1 MVTHPHEVLLGPPRD
16 IATWPAEGCG
26 APAILQRSDDDFIP
40 AVLAALRE
48 PGARSALRDNLAQTV
63 SLAAGRD
70 TRPRGK
76 RAAGRGLFETL
87 RAASARMGLPAGRA
101 RDVDAG
107 ISTAPA
113 TSESAAL
120 DKSRQAAQG
129 ETVLKLFQPIQRQF
143 HLAVMEARCATPGLP
158 RIDPAR
164 VESAGLVIR
173 RLRND
178 NGREIRQG
186 WMRAADGVR
195 GWVQVDSS
203 EEPLP
208 PRHDPDARRCLSRP
222 GTRQPVLDRE
232 ILALI
237 SAREEAVLSEEVVPM
252 FIAPPE
258 VCTAAGA
265 TLFYGLVPTTSS
277 DRAEGGAP
285 AFDDEG
291 FGASSSAFT
300 THLVGPLRGLA
311 DSFPRPGQTV
321 TQELTIIART
331 PTDADQGAMQR
342 LLLLL
347 RQLAVEFGAFE
358 DGAEAEAL
366 LQVLDG
372 IGLPLADAAGQ
383 AIEGTVPAG
392 AFLRAATAILLDGD
406 TPAAAPTMPLGWP
419 ELDTPTRTR
428 LAQAL
433 HACLLRRFEALSGQA
448 GRYDDQDAQYVLR
461 AFVRLKA
468 EGPCPARTVWSAYS
482 PHFVIAPWYE
492 GGGAPPTQVAM
503 PDPTDKAT
511 LKKLKPNV
519 AFTVPASMQHL
530 LSGDPLD
537 MLEGK
542 KPPGEGLGLGWI
554 CSFNIPIIT
563 ICAFIVLNIFL
574 SLLDLFLHWMMFFK
588 VCIPFP
594 KKGGGAGGSSGG
606 GGAGGGG

>member
-16 IATWPAEGCG
+16 IAAWPAEGCG

-48 PGARSALRDNLAQTV
+48 PDARSALRDNLAQTV
-63 SLAAGRD
+63 TLAAGTD
-70 TRPRGK
+70 TRARGK
-76 RAAGRGLFETL
+76 RSASRGLFETL
-87 RAASARMGLPAGRA
+87 RAAGGRLGLPGSREKALAAAGARA
-101 RDVDAG
+101 SSDAD
-107 ISTAPA
+107 AA
-113 TSESAAL
+113 SALARI
-120 DKSRQAAQG
+120 RQAARGQ
-129 ETVLKLFQPIQRQF
+129 TVLKLFQPIQRQF
-143 HLAVMEARCATPGLP
+143 HLAVMEARCDTPGLP

-173 RLRND
+173 RLRSD
-178 NGREIRQG
+178 KGREIRQG

-203 EEPLP
+203 EAPLP
-208 PRHDPDARRCLSRP
+208 PRHDPDARRRLSRP
-222 GTRQPVLDRE
+222 GTRQPALDRE
-232 ILALI
+232 LLALI
-237 SAREEAVLSEEVVPM
+237 SAHEDAVLSEDVVPM

-265 TLFYGLVPTTSS
+265 TLFYGLVPTSSS

-300 THLVGPLRGLA
+300 THLVGTLRGLP
-311 DSFPRPGQTV
+311 DSFPRPGRLV
-321 TQELTIIART
+321 TEDLASLART
-331 PTDADQGAMQR
+331 PGADQSAMQR

-358 DGAEAEAL
+358 DAPEADAL
-366 LQVLDG
+366 MQVLDG
-372 IGLPLADAAGQ
+372 IRLPLADAAGKP
-383 AIEGTVPAG
+383 IEGTTPAG
-392 AFLRAATAILLDGD
+392 AFLRVATAILLDGD
-406 TPAAAPTMPLGWP
+406 TPADPPTMPLGWP
-419 ELDTPTRTR
+419 ALDTPTAQR
-428 LAQAL
+428 LALAL

-461 AFVRLKA
+461 AFVRLKP

-482 PHFVIAPWYE
+482 PRFVIAPWYE
-492 GGGAPPTQVAM
+492 GSGAPPTQVAM

-511 LKKLKPNV
+511 LRKLKPNV

-542 KPPGEGLGLGWI
+542 KPAGEGLGLGWI
-554 CSFNIPIIT
+554 CGFNIPIIT

-574 SLLDLFLHWMMFFK
+574 SLFDLFLRWMMFFK
-588 VCIPFP
+588 ICIPFP
-594 KKGGGAGGSSGG
+594 KKGGGAGGSGG
-606 GGAGGGG
+606 GG

>member
-16 IATWPAEGCG
+16 VAAWPDQGCG

-48 PGARSALRDNLAQTV
+48 PASRSALRDHLVRSTT
-63 SLAAGRD
+63 LAAGAD
-70 TRPRGK
+70 TRPPGK
-76 RAAGRGLFETL
+76 RAAGRGLLDSL
-87 RAASARMGLPAGRA
+87 RAARGRMGLPGGR
-101 RDVDAG
+101 RE
-107 ISTAPA
+107 APA
-113 TSESAAL
+113 ADSGREKAAAGEDRAAAL
-120 DKSRQAAQG
+120 DGLHRAARGQ
-129 ETVLKLFQPIQRQF
+129 TVLKLFQPIQRQF
-143 HLAVMEARCATPGLP
+143 HLAVMEARCDTPGLP
-158 RIDPAR
+158 RIDPAK

-178 NGREIRQG
+178 KGREIRQG

-203 EEPLP
+203 DEPLP
-208 PRHDPDARRCLSRP
+208 PRHDPDARRRLSRP
-222 GTRQPVLDRE
+222 GTRQPALDRE
-232 ILALI
+232 VLALI

-258 VCTAAGA
+258 VCAAAGA
-265 TLFYGLVPTTSS
+265 TLLYGLVPTTSS

-300 THLVGPLRGLA
+300 THLVGPLRGLP
-311 DSFPRPGQTV
+311 DSFPRPGQVV
-321 TQELTIIART
+321 TESLATLART
-331 PTDADQGAMQR
+331 PGTDQAAMQR

-358 DGAEAEAL
+358 DAPEAEAL

-372 IGLPLADAAGQ
+372 IGLPLADAAGKP
-383 AIEGTVPAG
+383 IEGTTPAG
-392 AFLRAATAILLDGD
+392 DFLREATAILLDGD
-406 TPAAAPTMPLGWP
+406 TPAHPPTMPLGWP
-419 ELDTPTRTR
+419 ALDADTAQR

-433 HACLLRRFEALSGQA
+433 HACLLRRFEALAGQA
-448 GRYDDQDAQYVLR
+448 GRYDEQDAQYVLR
-461 AFVRLKA
+461 AFVRLKP

-482 PHFVIAPWYE
+482 PRFVIAPWYE
-492 GGGAPPTQVAM
+492 GSGAPPTQVAM

-519 AFTVPASMQHL
+519 AFTVPAAMQHL

-542 KPPGEGLGLGWI
+542 KPAGQGLDIGWI
-554 CSFNIPIIT
+554 CGFNIPIIT

-574 SLLDLFLHWMMFFK
+574 SLFDLFLRWMMFFK
-588 VCIPFP
+588 ICIPFP
-594 KKGGGAGGSSGG
+594 KKSGGDGG
-606 GGAGGGG
+606 GGGG

>member
-1 MVTHPHEVLLGPPRD
+1 MRHPHEVLLGPPRD

-48 PGARSALRDNLAQTV
+48 PGARSALRDNLARSVT
-63 SLAAGRD
+63 LAAGAD
-70 TRPRGK
+70 TRPTSK
-76 RAAGRGLFETL
+76 RAAGRGLLDSL
-87 RAASARMGLPAGRA
+87 RAASGRLGLPGA
-101 RDVDAG
+101 RLK
-107 ISTAPA
+107 APA
-113 TSESAAL
+113 TNSGAEKAASGKGSAAAL
-120 DKSRQAAQG
+120 DTLHRAVRGQ
-129 ETVLKLFQPIQRQF
+129 TVLKLFQPIQRQF
-143 HLAVMEARCATPGLP
+143 HLAVMEARCDTPGLP
-158 RIDPAR
+158 RIDPAK

-173 RLRND
+173 RLRSD
-178 NGREIRQG
+178 KGREIRQG

-203 EEPLP
+203 EAPLP
-208 PRHDPDARRCLSRP
+208 PRHDPDARRRLSRP
-222 GTRQPVLDRE
+222 GTRQPALDRE
-232 ILALI
+232 LLALI
-237 SAREEAVLSEEVVPM
+237 SAHEDAVLSEDVVPM
-252 FIAPPE
+252 FVAPPE

-265 TLFYGLVPTTSS
+265 TLFYGLVPTSSS

-300 THLVGPLRGLA
+300 THLVGTLRGLP
-311 DSFPRPGQTV
+311 DSFPRPGRLV
-321 TQELTIIART
+321 TEDLASLART
-331 PTDADQGAMQR
+331 PGADQSAMQR

-358 DGAEAEAL
+358 DAPEADAL
-366 LQVLDG
+366 MQVLDG
-372 IGLPLADAAGQ
+372 IRLPLADAAGKP
-383 AIEGTVPAG
+383 IEGTTPAG
-392 AFLRAATAILLDGD
+392 AFLRVATAILLDGD
-406 TPAAAPTMPLGWP
+406 TPADPPTMPLGWP
-419 ELDTPTRTR
+419 ALDTPTAQR
-428 LAQAL
+428 LALAL

-461 AFVRLKA
+461 AFVRLKP

-482 PHFVIAPWYE
+482 PRFVIAPWYE
-492 GGGAPPTQVAM
+492 GSGAPPTQVAM

-511 LKKLKPNV
+511 LRKLKPNV

-542 KPPGEGLGLGWI
+542 KPAGEGLGLGWI
-554 CSFNIPIIT
+554 CGFNIPIIT

-574 SLLDLFLHWMMFFK
+574 SLFDLFLRWMMFFK
-588 VCIPFP
+588 ICIPFP
-594 KKGGGAGGSSGG
+594 KKGGGEGG
-606 GGAGGGG
+606 GGGG

>member
-16 IATWPAEGCG
+16 IAAWPDQGCG

-48 PGARSALRDNLAQTV
+48 PASRSALRDHLVRSTTLATG
-63 SLAAGRD
+63 AD
-70 TRPRGK
+70 TRPPGK
-76 RAAGRGLFETL
+76 RAAGRGLLDSL
-87 RAASARMGLPAGRA
+87 RAARSRFGLPGGRREAPVADSGREKAVAGKDRA
-101 RDVDAG
+101 
-107 ISTAPA
+107 
-113 TSESAAL
+113 AAL
-120 DKSRQAAQG
+120 DSLHRAARGQ
-129 ETVLKLFQPIQRQF
+129 TVLKLFQPIQRQF
-143 HLAVMEARCATPGLP
+143 HLAVMEARCDTPGLP
-158 RIDPAR
+158 RIDPAK

-178 NGREIRQG
+178 KGREIRQG

-203 EEPLP
+203 DEPLP
-208 PRHDPDARRCLSRP
+208 PRHDPDARRRLSRP
-222 GTRQPVLDRE
+222 GTRQPALDRE
-232 ILALI
+232 VLALI

-258 VCTAAGA
+258 VCAAAGA
-265 TLFYGLVPTTSS
+265 TLLYGLVPTTSS

-300 THLVGPLRGLA
+300 THLVGALRGLA
-311 DSFPRPGQTV
+311 DSFPRPGQIV
-321 TQELTIIART
+321 TEDLATLART
-331 PTDADQGAMQR
+331 PGTDQAAMQR

-358 DGAEAEAL
+358 DAPEAEAL
-366 LQVLDG
+366 VQVLDG
-372 IGLPLADAAGQ
+372 IGLPLADAAGKP
-383 AIEGTVPAG
+383 IEGTTPAG
-392 AFLRAATAILLDGD
+392 DFLREATAILLDGD
-406 TPAAAPTMPLGWP
+406 TPTHPPTMPLGWP
-419 ELDTPTRTR
+419 ALDADTAQR

-433 HACLLRRFEALSGQA
+433 HACLLRRFEALAGLA
-448 GRYDDQDAQYVLR
+448 GRYDEQDAQYVLR
-461 AFVRLKA
+461 AFVRLKP

-482 PHFVIAPWYE
+482 PRFVIAPWYE
-492 GGGAPPTQVAM
+492 GSGAPPTQVAM

-519 AFTVPASMQHL
+519 AFTVPAAMQHL

-542 KPPGEGLGLGWI
+542 KPAGQGLDIGWI
-554 CSFNIPIIT
+554 CGFNIPIIT

-574 SLLDLFLHWMMFFK
+574 SLFDLFLRWMMFFK
-588 VCIPFP
+588 ICIPFP
-594 KKGGGAGGSSGG
+594 KKSGGDGG
-606 GGAGGGG
+606 GGGG